1 MRISEHN
8 LIFDLDGT
16 LFDSAPEILLCLKK
30 ALELNNIDI
39 KDNLNKS
46 IIGPPLKETLKN
58 LVQKKDTFKIDK
70 IIENFIELYDSDY
83 CYKTK
88 LYKGVQETLKILKK
102 KKNLMLITN
111 KRIAPTEKM
120 LKNAKIIKLFDNY
133 FSVDPNNQSKK
144 DKSTLIS
151 KTIKDYKINPKNTV
165 YIGDTMGDFFA
176 SKKNNIKF
184 VFAGWG
190 YGEYVKDADLHL
202 NDIRE
207 ML

>member
-1 MRISEHN
+1 MLIAEDN

-30 ALELNNIDI
+30 ALQHNDIDI
-39 KDNLNKS
+39 KEKLNKS

-58 LVQKKDTFKIDK
+58 LIQKKDNAKIDK
-70 IIENFIELYDSDY
+70 IIESFIELYDSDY

-88 LYKGVQETLKILKK
+88 LYKGVQETLEILVK
-102 KKNLMLITN
+102 KKNLILITN
-111 KRIAPTEKM
+111 KRITPTENM
-120 LKNAKIIKLFDNY
+120 LKNAKIIELFDSY
-133 FSVDPNNQSKK
+133 FSVDPSNQSKK
-144 DKSTLIS
+144 DKSILIS
-151 KTIKDYKINPKNTV
+151 KIIKDYKINPKNTA
-165 YIGDTMGDFFA
+165 YIGDTMGDFIA

-184 VFAGWG
+184 IFAGWG

-202 NDIRE
+202 TDIRE

>member
-1 MRISEHN
+1 MPIAEDN

-16 LFDSAPEILLCLKK
+16 LFDSAPEILVCLKK
-30 ALELNNIDI
+30 ALQLNNIDI
-39 KDNLNKS
+39 NDNLNKS

-58 LVQKKDTFKIDK
+58 LVQKEDTVKIDK

-88 LYKGVQETLKILKK
+88 LYKGVQETLKILEK
-102 KKNLMLITN
+102 KKNLILITN
-111 KRIAPTEKM
+111 KRIVPTEKM
-120 LKNAKIIKLFDNY
+120 LKNSKIIELFDNY
-133 FSVDPNNQSKK
+133 FSVDPNDQSKK

-151 KTIKDYKINPKNTV
+151 KTIKDYKIDPQNTA
-165 YIGDTMGDFFA
+165 YIGDTMGDFIA

-184 VFAGWG
+184 IFAGWG
-190 YGEYVKDADLHL
+190 YGKYVEDADLHL
-202 NDIRE
+202 TDIRE

>member
-1 MRISEHN
+1 MPIAEDN

-16 LFDSAPEILLCLKK
+16 LFDSAPEILVCLKK
-30 ALELNNIDI
+30 ALQLNNVDI
-39 KDNLNKS
+39 NDNLNKS

-58 LVQKKDTFKIDK
+58 LVQKKDTVKIDK

-102 KKNLMLITN
+102 KKNLILITN
-111 KRIAPTEKM
+111 KRIIPTEKM
-120 LKNAKIIKLFDNY
+120 LKNSKIIELFDNY
-133 FSVDPNNQSKK
+133 FSVDPNDQSKK

-151 KTIKDYKINPKNTV
+151 KTIKDYKINPQNTA
-165 YIGDTMGDFFA
+165 YIGDTMGDFIA

-184 VFAGWG
+184 IFAGWG
-190 YGEYVKDADLHL
+190 YGKYVEDADLHL
-202 NDIRE
+202 TDIRE

>member
-1 MRISEHN
+1 MPIAEDN

-16 LFDSAPEILLCLKK
+16 LFDSAPEILVCLKK
-30 ALELNNIDI
+30 ALQLNNIDI
-39 KDNLNKS
+39 NDNLNKS

-58 LVQKKDTFKIDK
+58 LVQKEDTVKIDK

-88 LYKGVQETLKILKK
+88 LYKGVQETLKILEK
-102 KKNLMLITN
+102 KKNLILITN
-111 KRIAPTEKM
+111 KRIVPTEKM
-120 LKNAKIIKLFDNY
+120 LKNSKIIELFNNY
-133 FSVDPNNQSKK
+133 FSVDPNDQSKK

-151 KTIKDYKINPKNTV
+151 KTIKDYKIDPQNTA
-165 YIGDTMGDFFA
+165 YIGDTMGDFIA

-184 VFAGWG
+184 IFAGWG
-190 YGEYVKDADLHL
+190 YGKYVEDADLHL
-202 NDIRE
+202 TDIRE